1 MESSGFRM
9 RASCVGFG
17 GSGFD
22 VGFGGREAEEDGGGA
37 DEAKMSLP
45 SLDPIRSSF
54 VGGGLAGSG
63 GVPPR
68 SPSLLGDA
76 SEGEAMEGLSESTGL
91 RGSPL
96 TGSGGRWTHEPP
108 CLDLGLHGAV
118 VVGGWGGMVAA
129 EEEEGRCSGGIGVGE
144 EETTEVATA
153 GTREREGEGS

>member
-1 MESSGFRM
+1 V
-9 RASCVGFG
+9 A
-17 GSGFD
+17 
-22 VGFGGREAEEDGGGA
+22 
-37 DEAKMSLP
+37 

-54 VGGGLAGSG
+54 VGGGLAESR

-108 CLDLGLHGAV
+108 CLDLGLRGAV
-118 VVGGWGGMVAA
+118 VVGGWEGMLAA
-129 EEEEGRCSGGIGVGE
+129 EEEEGVE
-144 EETTEVATA
+144 L
-153 GTREREGEGS
+153 